1 MLHFKIVFE
10 YFYFV
15 FFFPFN
21 GKLEITRYKK
31 TEYLFLHLYHQRV
44 PISVPSICFE
54 TIQPW
59 PAFQTSLLC
68 VWVKEGLR
76 VGGQRAVQVT
86 NVCGCC
92 P

>member
-54 TIQPW
+54 TIQPCHSGTFHRKKYETN
-59 PAFQTSLLC
+59 PKNGFELIRF
-68 VWVKEGLR
+68 GL
-76 VGGQRAVQVT
+76 
-86 NVCGCC
+86 
-92 P
+92 PIKF